1 MKIKVENPMEDIKKA
16 RPTLK
21 PNTVRQYEINLNK
34 LKKIFETDNYDFLS
48 DPDEVMEKIGYLHY
62 TSQRNM
68 LNAVIVL
75 LMALNTDNKYDELL
89 KKYGDK
95 RDEFNSDYIE
105 SQKDGVIS
113 EKQAPNFTTTEELF
127 KMINRMG
134 DDLKPIKKKDSE
146 KLTIKDKALLQAFI
160 LFNIYSRLPF
170 RNDVAGMIAIN
181 KRAYNKL
188 SKEDKENDN
197 YLVVDKNNMFFVLN
211 KFKTSAKYEE
221 IKVDIP
227 PDLKKVLR
235 YYLKVNGM
243 GILFTGTNGKAISR
257 NGITQLLTRY
267 SMKYMDGKKISTT
280 ILRKVYL
287 SSKYSKIKDEM
298 KADAK
303 MMGNSVSTQQSVY
316 VKNAE

>member
-113 EKQAPNFTTTEELF
+113 EKQAPRIKHCFRPLF
-127 KMINRMG
+127 YLIFIHVCRFAMM
-134 DDLKPIKKKDSE
+134 
-146 KLTIKDKALLQAFI
+146 LL
-160 LFNIYSRLPF
+160 
-170 RNDVAGMIAIN
+170 V
-181 KRAYNKL
+181 
-188 SKEDKENDN
+188 
-197 YLVVDKNNMFFVLN
+197 
-211 KFKTSAKYEE
+211 
-221 IKVDIP
+221 
-227 PDLKKVLR
+227 
-235 YYLKVNGM
+235 
-243 GILFTGTNGKAISR
+243 
-257 NGITQLLTRY
+257 
-267 SMKYMDGKKISTT
+267 
-280 ILRKVYL
+280 
-287 SSKYSKIKDEM
+287 
-298 KADAK
+298 
-303 MMGNSVSTQQSVY
+303 
-316 VKNAE
+316 